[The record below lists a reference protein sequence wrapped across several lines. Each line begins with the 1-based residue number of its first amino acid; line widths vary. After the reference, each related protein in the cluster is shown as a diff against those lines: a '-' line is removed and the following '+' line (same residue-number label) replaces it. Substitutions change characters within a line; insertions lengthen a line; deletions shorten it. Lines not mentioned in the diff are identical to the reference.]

1 MKKTLCFKLYKSKKN
16 KCLHKKIDLGSQI
29 YNYSIAL
36 HKRFYRLYKK
46 YLNKYKLQKHLTKTK
61 KRKLHFKNL
70 ESQAIQDITDRIDRS
85 YKLFFRNCLRES
97 SFFQRGDDSKP
108 SSNIIFD
115 EN

>member
-16 KCLHKKIDLGSQI
+16 KYLHKKIDLGSQI

-85 YKLFFRNCLRES
+85 YKLFFRNAKHKIRTAPPN
-97 SFFQRGDDSKP
+97 FK
-108 SSNIIFD
+108 
-115 EN
+115 